1 MTELTRLT
9 QDLLFKI
16 LADPNKF
23 RDYHFFLDGKDLSDA
38 NINEQYQIDLAKVL
52 SLWRIMPFTISFVN
66 IALISASSLI
76 FGYLC
81 YPSLVLTIN
90 KEATIQCEN
99 MLQPQSN
106 PEYL

>member
-1 MTELTRLT
+1 MTELTKLT

-16 LADPNKF
+16 MADPNKF
-23 RDYHFFLDGKDLSDA
+23 RDYHFFIDGKDLQNPND
-38 NINEQYQIDLAKVL
+38 NLQYQIDLSKVL
-52 SLWRIMPFTISFVN
+52 SIWRVMPFTISFVN

>member
-52 SLWRIMPFTISFVN
+52 SLWRIMPFTISFIN
-66 IALISASSLI
+66 IALISPDSLI
-76 FGYLC
+76 IEYLN
-81 YPSLVLTIN
+81 YPLLTIN
-90 KEATIQCEN
+90 REATN
-99 MLQPQSN
+99 NFHAQSN
-106 PEYL
+106 PGYL